1 MKTTFRA
8 RVLRL
13 ATVFF
18 VASAI
23 APSVHAID
31 FEAGGFKGSWDT
43 TLSLGQLYRVQNPD
57 LDLIGAANG
66 GRARSPNN
74 DDGDLNY
81 TTGLVS
87 SVAKVVS
94 EVSLK
99 RENFGAFVRGSALY
113 DFEAGANR
121 TRRTPLTNAA
131 KDLVGGYTRLLD
143 AFAYG
148 KFSLGSMPFELRIG
162 RQAVSWGESTFIQNG
177 INVLNPFDVSALRA
191 PGSELKEGVLPES
204 MVYASLK
211 ATENVSIDALYMLDW
226 HRTKPEPAGSYFSAN
241 DYATDGGSKVVL
253 GFGRFS
259 DAGVD
264 FRPLGGALIP
274 DFQAVKRGPTIDAGK
289 SGQFGIAL
297 RYYAPHFNGG
307 TEFGLFVLSYNSR
320 LPLISGRT
328 GSVAGIANAI
338 GAATA
343 VQAAAQ
349 GIAGGLPAPAAIA
362 TAAQA
367 AVASAAARGGNLALV
382 TATQYATVGLNTFVN
397 SGGSQAALAGQAGG
411 FATHEYAQTA
421 SYFTEYPEDIKL
433 LGLSFN
439 TQLGRT
445 GIALQGEVAYR
456 QDAPLQYDDVELLFA
471 ALSPLDS
478 TLCAARTTCVVPPG
492 QLGGPVGPLA
502 AFGQLGAHGLNEIVK
517 GWGRFDTY
525 QFQLTG
531 TKTFSAVLGA
541 AQAVIVAETGATY
554 VSGLPDKSVL
564 RLNGPGTNVSGNA
577 ALAARGY
584 QQSLTNPSQADI
596 EPAGRFADATS
607 WGYRIASRLEYDN
620 LIGPWNVIPRLV
632 WSHDVHGTTPG
643 PGGNF
648 VQGRHGLTL
657 GVSAN
662 LRNTWEA
669 DLSYTEY
676 GGAGRYN
683 DLTDRDFIAAS
694 VKYSF

>member
-1 MKTTFRA
+1 MKTTSRA
-8 RVLRL
+8 RVLRR
-13 ATVFF
+13 
-18 VASAI
+18 VAAWCVACGI
-23 APSVHAID
+23 VPAAQAID
-31 FEAGGFKGSWDT
+31 FEAGGFNGSWDT
-43 TLSLGQLYRVQNPD
+43 TLSLGQLYRVQSPNP
-57 LDLIGAANG
+57 DLIGAADG

-87 SVAKVVS
+87 SVAKIVS
-94 EVSLK
+94 EVSVK

-121 TRRTPLTNAA
+121 THRTPLTNAA

-211 ATENVSIDALYMLDW
+211 ATENFSIDALYLLDW
-226 HRTKPEPAGSYFSAN
+226 HRTKPEPAGSYFSTN
-241 DYATDGGSKVVL
+241 DYAADGGSKVVL
-253 GFGRFS
+253 GFGKFS

-297 RYYAPHFNGG
+297 RYYAPNFNGG

-362 TAAQA
+362 TAAQV
-367 AVASAAARGGNLALV
+367 AVASAAARGGNLALA

-397 SGGSQAALAGQAGG
+397 SGGSLAALAGQAGS

-439 TQLGRT
+439 TQLGRS
-445 GIALQGEVAYR
+445 GIALQGELAYR

-471 ALSPLDS
+471 ANSPLDT
-478 TLCAARTTCVVPPG
+478 TLCAARKSCLPAPGGGVEGPLAHYG
-492 QLGGPVGPLA
+492 QLGRPA
-502 AFGQLGAHGLNEIVK
+502 LNQVVK

-541 AQAVIVAETGATY
+541 AQAVIVAEAGATY

-564 RLNGPGTNVSGNA
+564 RLNGPGTNVSGNQS
-577 ALAARGY
+577 LADLGY
-584 QQSLTNPSQADI
+584 QQSLTDPTKADI

-632 WSHDVHGTTPG
+632 WSQDVHGTTPG

-648 VQGRHGLTL
+648 VEGRHGLTL
-657 GVSAN
+657 GVGAN

-669 DLSYTEY
+669 DLSYTAY

-683 DLTDRDFIAAS
+683 DLTDRDFVAAS